1 VQSSSLKR
9 LLMLCVIGALI
20 ASYFVFDLGHFFS
33 LEYFKESKERFLDLY
48 NQHTFTFIAVYFCIY
63 VAVTALALP
72 AATIIS
78 LTGGAMFG
86 LVTGV
91 IVVSFASSIGAA
103 VAFIISRYVLR
114 DWVQGRFGDKL
125 AKVNAGIEEE
135 GAFYLFTLRLIPI
148 FPFFVINTVIAL
160 TPMRLRTF
168 YWVSQLGMFPAT
180 VVYVNAGKE
189 LGQLESL
196 SGLLSPSLILSFAVI
211 GVFPL
216 VMRKLLMMYKN
227 KRQADGK
234 I

>member
-1 VQSSSLKR
+1 MQSSYIKR
-9 LLMLCVIGALI
+9 ITVLCIIGVLI
-20 ASYFVFDLGHFFS
+20 ASYFLLNLGEYFS
-33 LEYFKESKERFLDLY
+33 LEYLKESKEHFLELY

-63 VAVTALALP
+63 VVATALALP

-78 LTGGAMFG
+78 LAGGAMFG

-91 IVVSFASSIGAA
+91 IVVSFASSIGATL
-103 VAFIISRYVLR
+103 AFVVSRYVLR
-114 DWVQGRFGDKL
+114 DWVQERFGDKL
-125 AKVNAGIEEE
+125 VKVNKGIEKE

-160 TPMRLRTF
+160 TPMRVSTF
-168 YWVSQLGMFPAT
+168 YWVSQLGMLPAT
-180 VVYVNAGKE
+180 VVYINAGKE

-196 SGLLSPSLILSFAVI
+196 SGLLSPSLILSFAII
-211 GVFPL
+211 GIFPL
-216 VMRKLLMMYKN
+216 IMKKILMLYKT